1 MLPSSMFIDT
11 FLPKRIPT
19 VAAYMRRAQISWWVM
34 FIGLLGISS
43 SISFLMVRNG
53 TTWSMIPW
61 IIYLVG
67 IVALFYN
74 PRYGVYMI
82 LGLALMGDQVLLFWY
97 PFTKNFS
104 SPESLMFL
112 SRAVNFSPLESYITL
127 TFFAWFGR
135 MAVER
140 RFRFYK
146 GPLFWFALLFSLFI
160 TMGLGYGLSR
170 GGNFK
175 IALTEVRPIYYMP
188 LMLILTSNLI
198 ETRLHLNYLMW
209 IMIVTIAYK
218 GIAGVVHIG
227 TVLNWDIGSVEQ
239 IGEHAMSIHFN
250 AFFIF
255 AIVVWFYHDS
265 VLKRIILP
273 ILTPFLL
280 YSFLANHRRA
290 GFLTLGLGIGI
301 IVTMLYRENRKR
313 FFILAPT
320 GMTVF
325 LLYLAAF
332 WNSTGSFGIIARAV
346 RSVVGQPTSRDAAS
360 NIYRD
365 IENINSMFN
374 IKNSPIFGIGFGNR
388 FHIIAPMP
396 DISFFTLWEYITH
409 NSIMWIW
416 MQAGV
421 GAFMSMLLL
430 TGMSMIVG
438 GRAVWNMPYGP
449 LRGIA
454 LTATLYVFMHFTYA
468 YADMSWDGIS
478 MTFIGTMMG
487 LINSLEVIAARPLP
501 TLVKRWHWVPDPV
514 QTPKKRWPWMLDKGV
529 PPPYRQPKAWPVPL
543 PAYRL
548 TRMARAES
556 AARRAADI

>member
-1 MLPSSMFIDT
+1 MSVDA
-11 FLPKRIPT
+11 FLPKQIPT
-19 VAAYMRRAQISWWVM
+19 VTEYMRRARISWWLLFADM
-34 FIGLLGISS
+34 LGISS
-43 SISFLMVRNG
+43 LVSTLMVRNG
-53 TTWSMIPW
+53 ASWAMISW
-61 IIYLVG
+61 IIYFVG
-67 IVALFYN
+67 VTAIFYN
-74 PRYGVYMI
+74 PRYGVYLI
-82 LGLALMGDQVLLFWY
+82 LGLSLMGDLVLLYWY
-97 PFTKNFS
+97 PFIKNLS

-112 SRAVNFSPLESYITL
+112 SRAVNVSPLESYIAL
-127 TFFAWFGR
+127 TFVAWFGR

-146 GPLFWFALLFSLFI
+146 GPLFWLALLFAFFI
-160 TMGLGYGLSR
+160 TIGLGYGISR

-175 IALTEVRPIYYMP
+175 IALTEVRPIYYIP

-198 ETRLHLNYLMW
+198 ETRLQINRLMW
-209 IMIVTIAYK
+209 IMVLTIAYK
-218 GIAGVVHIG
+218 GIAGVVYIG
-227 TVLNWDIGSVEQ
+227 TILKWDIGSVEQ

-255 AIVVWFYHDS
+255 AVVAWFYHDS

-273 ILTPFLL
+273 LFTPFLL

-301 IVTMLYRENRKR
+301 IVTMLYRENRKL
-313 FFILAPT
+313 FFTLAPT
-320 GMTVF
+320 SMIVF
-325 LLYLAAF
+325 VLYLAAF
-332 WNSTGSFGIIARAV
+332 WNNTGSFGIIARAV

-365 IENINSMFN
+365 LENINSMFN
-374 IKNSPIFGIGFGNR
+374 IKSSPIFGIGFGNK
-388 FHIIAPMP
+388 FHIVAPMP
-396 DISFFTLWEYITH
+396 DISFFALWEYITH

-421 GAFMSMLLL
+421 GAFIAMLML

-438 GRAVWNMPYGP
+438 GRAIWNMPYGP
-449 LRGIA
+449 LRGVA

-478 MTFIGTMMG
+478 MTFVGTMMG

-501 TLVKRWHWVPDPV
+501 TPVKRWPWVPDTV
-514 QTPKKRWPWMLDKGV
+514 QAPKKRWPWLLDKGV

-543 PAYRL
+543 PAYRA
-548 TRMARAES
+548 TRIARAES